1 MRTIFTIVCLWSS
14 CAFLSAQSV
23 IGGSNFHDV
32 EITTSD
38 ESGSGSGASTINTD
52 GLSANL
58 NSSSRFLAQASF
70 GADYE
75 TIVATADQGFEEW
88 IDEQFALPIPFSLK
102 VYVNDLV
109 EVYRDSL
116 IANGD
121 DPDDA
126 FARGD
131 YWRFAW
137 WQYTMTSPDVLRNRM
152 ALALSEI
159 IVISDVPELG
169 NEPLGLASYYDV
181 LLQHSLG
188 NYRDLLYDVTLHPC
202 MGIYLTHLKNS
213 KTDRENNR
221 YPDENYAREVMQLFS
236 IGLYELNLDGTQK
249 MDAQGDPISTY
260 DNDDIGEFAKIFTGF
275 SWGDSEEFR
284 YGRRADSSYTI
295 PMKMFNEY
303 HEPGAKFLLN
313 GQLVPNRNPVDG
325 IADINDAVDNL
336 FNHPNIGPFLSRRLI
351 QRLVKS
357 NPTPEYIARVASVF
371 NDNGNGVR
379 GDMKALTRAIL
390 MDVEARD
397 CAFTNEVTAGMLRE
411 PITRYTQI
419 NKAFN
424 AVSPSGKYHNSTSDF
439 KEETEQRPLSS
450 PSVFNFFQPDFQ
462 PIGPIADMDLFAPE
476 FQITNSLTTIGYA
489 NEAHDWTF
497 DEDPMESGRV
507 YPFSYTEADKVEL
520 DLTDE
525 LLLAEENKI
534 AELVERLNLIL
545 AHGQLS
551 EETKTIIGDG
561 LKEIPA
567 DQNEVIVK
575 MAIFLVLVSPDY
587 LILK

>member
-1 MRTIFTIVCLWSS
+1 MKTIFTIVCLWSS
-14 CAFLSAQSV
+14 CALLSAQQV

-32 EITTSD
+32 EVTTSD
-38 ESGSGSGASTINTD
+38 ESGDGSGESTINTD

-58 NSSSRFLAQASF
+58 NASSRFLAQASL

-75 TIVATADQGFEEW
+75 TIMATADQGFEEW
-88 IDEQFALPIPFSLK
+88 IDDQFTQPIAFSLK
-102 VYVNDLV
+102 DYVSDLV

-116 IANGD
+116 VANGE

-126 FARGD
+126 FARSN

-137 WQYTMTSPDVLRNRM
+137 WQYTMTSPDVLRNRV

-159 IVISDVPELG
+159 LVISDVPALG

-181 LLQHSLG
+181 LLKNSLG
-188 NYRDLLYDVTLHPC
+188 SYRDLLYDVSLHPT
-202 MGIYLTHLKNS
+202 MGIYLTHLKNA

-236 IGLYELNLDGTQK
+236 IGLYELNIDGTQK
-249 MDAQGDPISTY
+249 LDTQGDPISTY
-260 DNDDIGEFAKIFTGF
+260 DNDDIAEFAKIFTGL
-275 SWGDSEEFR
+275 SWGDGEDFR
-284 YGRRADSSYTI
+284 YGINADTSYTV
-295 PMKMFNEY
+295 PMKMYNEY

-313 GQLVPNRNPVDG
+313 DQLVPNRNPVDG
-325 IADINDAVDNL
+325 MADINDAIDNL
-336 FNHPNIGPFLSRRLI
+336 FNHPNVGPFLARRLI

-357 NPTPEYIARVASVF
+357 NPTPAYIARVADAF
-371 NDNGNGVR
+371 NNNGNGVR
-379 GDMKALTRAIL
+379 GDMKAVVRAIL

-397 CAFTNEVTAGMLRE
+397 CAFAEEVTAGMLRE
-411 PITRYTQI
+411 PIVRYTQFNI
-419 NKAFN
+419 AFN
-424 AVSPSGKYHNSTSDF
+424 AASSAGKYHNSTSDF

-489 NEAHDWTF
+489 NETHHWTF
-497 DEDPMESGRV
+497 NEDPMESGRV
-507 YPFSYTEADKVEL
+507 YPYSYTAENKVEL
-520 DLTDE
+520 DLADE

-534 AELVERLNLIL
+534 AELIERLNLIL

-551 EETKTIIGDG
+551 EETKTIISDT
-561 LKEIPA
+561 LKEIPT
-567 DQNEVIVK
+567 DQNEAIVN
-575 MAIFLVLVSPDY
+575 MAIFLVLISPDY
-587 LILK
+587 LILR